1 MADIDHFKK
10 INDRHG
16 HQAGDRVLAE
26 VAQCL
31 RKSVRDVDIG
41 GRYGGEEF
49 VVLLPETLPPQAL
62 LVAERV
68 RHAVSDLKI
77 TSESERILVTIS
89 LGLAGDQS
97 PESLS
102 ALIKTA
108 DAALYRAKESG
119 RNRVVV

>member
-77 TSESERILVTIS
+77 TSESERIPVTIS